1 MCEEECLHNDVEK
14 FKLVFLPLSN
24 NFKLCL
30 LNLKK
35 IKYIIR
41 LLLIECSDFVNE
53 VAPSISY
60 LNWRGKLQTNTKI
73 ILINFLINHDIFL
86 TLF

>member
-1 MCEEECLHNDVEK
+1 VIEMCEEECLHNDVEK

-35 IKYIIR
+35 IKYNTII
-41 LLLIECSDFVNE
+41 
-53 VAPSISY
+53 
-60 LNWRGKLQTNTKI
+60 
-73 ILINFLINHDIFL
+73 IN
-86 TLF
+86 